1 MGSEDAT
8 RNKRSVLFIRLRLAT
23 FDVLLRFASVESG
36 GPEASRRH
44 GHVSLAFR
52 MRVPG
57 ARSGGEVRDLA

>member
-1 MGSEDAT
+1 MGSEDAKI
-8 RNKRSVLFIRLRLAT
+8 NKISVLFICLRLAT
-23 FDVLLRFASVESG
+23 FDVFFRFASVDSG
-36 GPEASRRH
+36 GPEALRRH